1 MHEMSAS
8 NNKLIQKVIY
18 YNVQRNLVDLEV
30 WKIQVVVE
38 QVFNGDF
45 WRRKQNMKT
54 TMLGTA
60 HLWSL

>member
-18 YNVQRNLVDLEV
+18 YNVQRNLVDLKV

-54 TMLGTA
+54 MMLGTA

>member
-45 WRRKQNMKT
+45 WRRKQTMKT